1 MERYFDRIK
10 TTGVGKM
17 LYPETMISSGSNVVA
32 LFIVR
37 CLQSWVSWASYPD
50 GVVQVGVSKKFLKKL
65 NWFLLQTTHSG
76 RLKPDKCCLDE
87 FNNGQMSVTWR

>member
-1 MERYFDRIK
+1 MEHYCDRIK

-17 LYPETMISSGSNVVA
+17 LYPETMISFGSNIVA

-50 GVVQVGVSKKFLKKL
+50 GVVQVGVSEKFLKKL
-65 NWFLLQTTHSG
+65 NWFLLQTIHSG
-76 RLKPDKCCLDE
+76 CLKPDKCRLDE
-87 FNNGQMSVTWR
+87 FNNGQMSVTW